1 MTKINK
7 VALITGA
14 ARRVGAE
21 IAHTLHAAG
30 INVILHYNRSEAE
43 ATRLCDLFNEERPNS
58 ACSLKADLEKI
69 ANFDDLIKHA
79 TQKWGHLDILVN
91 NASRFHKTSVGQVTQ
106 EIWDNLM
113 TNNLK
118 APFFLSQAA
127 AEYLR
132 QRQGCIVN
140 IADVHANRPMRDYG
154 IYCISKAGLVMLTQ
168 TLAQELGPYVRVN
181 AVSPGAVMWPEGE
194 NTLDDDYKKFI
205 ISRTAL
211 HRHGT
216 PKDIAKAVLYLVQDA
231 DYVTGEVLTVDGG
244 RSLSI

>member
-1 MTKINK
+1 MTKMNK

-21 IAHTLHAAG
+21 IAHTLHGAG
-30 INVILHYNRSEAE
+30 INVVLHYNRSEAE
-43 ATRLCDLFNEERPNS
+43 ATRLCEIFNEARPES
-58 ACSLKADLEKI
+58 ACMVKADLEKI
-69 ANFDDLIKHA
+69 ANLEDLIHQTTK
-79 TQKWGHLDILVN
+79 KWGHLDILVN
-91 NASRFHKTSVGQVTQ
+91 NASRFHKTFVGQVTQ

-127 AEYLR
+127 AKHLQ

-140 IADVHANRPMRDYG
+140 IADVHAVRPMREYG
-154 IYCISKAGLVMLTQ
+154 VYSITKAGLVMLTQ
-168 TLAQELGPYVRVN
+168 ALAQELGPHIRVN
-181 AVSPGAVMWPEGE
+181 AVSPGVVMWPEGE
-194 NTLDDDYKKFI
+194 NSVDEDYKKI
-205 ISRTAL
+205 LISRTAL
-211 HRHGT
+211 NRHGT
-216 PKDIAKAVLYLVQDA
+216 PKDIAKAVLYLVNDA